1 MSNNASSMLLSP
13 TFQDAYWSNIDPDI
27 RAFLD
32 DFESR
37 EEWTYS
43 FDELPDMF
51 IEISKALP
59 KFTEYKINEENTEI
73 IQPMLKELI
82 VILSS
87 MPMRQAVSAVAW
99 LDQNIEN
106 ETEIGWAVAIYMEA
120 AQIALNNEND
130 PNYAECKLFHDRIN
144 LMLHSRLSTLLFV
157 QLQALGDKND

>member
-1 MSNNASSMLLSP
+1 MSNPTSSMLLSP

-37 EEWTYS
+37 EVWTYS
-43 FDELPDMF
+43 FEELPEMF

-59 KFTEYKINEENTEI
+59 KFTEYKINDETSPV
-73 IQPMLKELI
+73 IQPMLRELI

-99 LDQNIEN
+99 LDQNIDN
-106 ETEIGWAVAIYMEA
+106 ETEIGWGVAIYMEA
-120 AQIALNNEND
+120 AQIASNNEDD
-130 PNYAECKLFHDRIN
+130 PDHAECKLLHDRIN
-144 LMLHSRLSTLLFV
+144 LMLHSRLSSLLFI
-157 QLQALGDKND
+157 QLQTLGDKND